1 MAITA
6 NFNPRDAVRSK
17 MDAFRARFEKALLL
31 VLNEL
36 GAELAKTARDMHT
49 YTDRTGNLTNSIW
62 YAVMKGSR
70 VVSMGGEREDGEGA
84 EKAKEVILKIAGTA
98 TSKYTLA
105 VVAGMEYAS
114 YVEARGYNVL
124 IPAELQANKEFVPR
138 MKELF
143 AKADAKL
150 KEMMK

>member
-36 GAELAKTARDMHT
+36 GAELAK
-49 YTDRTGNLTNSIW
+49 
-62 YAVMKGSR
+62 
-70 VVSMGGEREDGEGA
+70 
-84 EKAKEVILKIAGTA
+84 IAGTSA
-98 TSKYTLA
+98 SKYTLA
-105 VVAGMEYAS
+105 VVAGMEYAA
-114 YVEARGYNVL
+114 YVEAKGYNVL

>member
-1 MAITA
+1 
-6 NFNPRDAVRSK
+6 
-17 MDAFRARFEKALLL
+17 
-31 VLNEL
+31 
-36 GAELAKTARDMHT
+36 
-49 YTDRTGNLTNSIW
+49 
-62 YAVMKGSR
+62 
-70 VVSMGGEREDGEGA
+70 
-84 EKAKEVILKIAGTA
+84 
-98 TSKYTLA
+98 
-105 VVAGMEYAS
+105 MEYAA